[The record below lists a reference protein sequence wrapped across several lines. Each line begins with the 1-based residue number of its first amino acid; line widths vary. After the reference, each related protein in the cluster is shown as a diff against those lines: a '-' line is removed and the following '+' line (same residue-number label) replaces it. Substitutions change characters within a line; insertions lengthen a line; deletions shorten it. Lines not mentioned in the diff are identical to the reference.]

1 MRDLLSERSDLDLLQ
16 MLVGNSQELAIMLEG
31 PDDLCLLS
39 NVVNS
44 HIHLLVSSS
53 GKRGV
58 LRAAE
63 SAIVHG
69 ISRALFVV
77 DRDYDDFLPESPTY
91 PSNVVVST
99 HHDCFVDVLVENMD
113 SLTHVIATK
122 LSSYARRSG
131 STVGDARGV
140 ANVVINLAIS
150 LARCKAVVR
159 IVAARMAIGFNFT
172 KFSYYKYSPNV
183 ITSDL
188 IYADLADR
196 YVGMVDLPSDPS
208 IILAG
213 VALELDNCS
222 YVPFGDHDF
231 LEALCRV
238 LNEHG
243 VCMQP
248 DTFREAVFMTL
259 KARDLLKARWCD
271 DVAQRSAALGVSFFS
286 SANTQARYSNAS

>member
-1 MRDLLSERSDLDLLQ
+1 
-16 MLVGNSQELAIMLEG
+16 MLVGNSEELAIMLEG

-39 NVVNS
+39 NVVDS
-44 HIHLLVSSS
+44 GIHLLVSSS

-63 SAIVHG
+63 MAIVHG
-69 ISRALFVV
+69 LSRALFIV

-113 SLTHVIATK
+113 SLAHVIATK

-131 STVGDARGV
+131 STVGDTRGV
-140 ANVVINLAIS
+140 ANLVINLAIS
-150 LARCKAVVR
+150 LARCKAIVR

-172 KFSYYKYSPNV
+172 KFSYYKYSSNV
-183 ITSDL
+183 ITSEL
-188 IYADLADR
+188 IYADLAAR
-196 YVGMVDLPSDPS
+196 YVGVVDLPSDPS
-208 IILAG
+208 ILLAG

-248 DTFREAVFMTL
+248 DTFREAVFMAL

-271 DVAQRSAALGVSFFS
+271 DVAQRSAALGVSLFS
-286 SANTQARYSNAS
+286 SANSQARYSYAS

>member
-213 VALELDNCS
+213 VTLELDNCS